1 MKNKKVMTVATLQ
14 KRVKENISL
23 INDKSV
29 LETINRI
36 IDENSQVYILSDEQV
51 NLLKEAQEEF
61 KNGNYLSQEDVDK
74 QVAQW
79 AKRK

>member
-51 NLLKEAQEEF
+51 NLVKEAQEEF
-61 KNGNYLSQEDVDK
+61 KNGDYLNQEDVDK
-74 QVAQW
+74 QVEQW
-79 AKRK
+79 VKRK

>member
-36 IDENSQVYILSDEQV
+36 IDENSKVYILSDEQV
-51 NLLKEAQEEF
+51 NLVKEAQEEF
-61 KNGNYLSQEDVDK
+61 KNGDYLNQEDVDK
-74 QVAQW
+74 QVEQW

>member
-1 MKNKKVMTVATLQ
+1 MTVATLQ

-23 INDKSV
+23 INDKSI

-51 NLLKEAQEEF
+51 NLVKEAQEEF
-61 KNGNYLSQEDVDK
+61 KNGDYLNQEDVDK
-74 QVAQW
+74 QVEQW
-79 AKRK
+79 VKRK

>member
-1 MKNKKVMTVATLQ
+1 MKNKSVMTIAKLQ

-23 INDKSV
+23 IKDKSV

-51 NLLKEAQEEF
+51 NLVKEAQEEF
-61 KNGNYLSQEDVDK
+61 KNGDFMHQEDMDK
-74 QVAQW
+74 QVEQW